1 MFNAIGRFLKNC
13 WKKFKKAAKKTAKG
27 MSKKSKKKK
36 SKKTDAPVVPVKETT
51 GFLAFKLVTLTIIAS
66 GVFYSGFAA
75 TPVGIPVSTA
85 LGGEIARTANEIWS
99 T

>member
-1 MFNAIGRFLKNC
+1 MFNAIGRFLKRL

-27 MSKKSKKKK
+27 MSKKSKK
-36 SKKTDAPVVPVKETT
+36 SSKTDAPAVKETA
-51 GFLAFKLVTLTIIAS
+51 GFLAFKLVTLTIIAC

-75 TPVGIPVSTA
+75 TPVGMPVSAA

>member
-1 MFNAIGRFLKNC
+1 MFNAIGRFLKKI
-13 WKKFKKAAKKTAKG
+13 WKNFKKAAKKTAKG
-27 MSKKSKKKK
+27 MSKKSKKK
-36 SKKTDAPVVPVKETT
+36 SRKTDAPAVPVKETT

-75 TPVGIPVSTA
+75 TPVGIPVSSA